1 MGTSPAAG
9 ASPLSQ
15 EIRSEATD
23 SDRQLVRQIVE
34 STGFFSASEADVAV
48 ELVEER
54 LAKGDS
60 SGYHFL
66 FMDVGGSPA
75 GYACFGPI
83 ACTLYSFD
91 VYWIAVHKDFQR
103 TGIGRH
109 LMELCEDR
117 IREMNG
123 RRIYVETS
131 GREQYASTRYFYQ
144 SCGYEIAAVFPD
156 FYDQGDDKMV
166 FLKVVGINSAAAEV

>member
-9 ASPLSQ
+9 ARDLNQ
-15 EIRSEATD
+15 EIRCEVTD

-34 STGFFSASEADVAV
+34 STGYFSAAEADVAI

-66 FMDVGGSPA
+66 FMDIEGSPA

-83 ACTLYSFD
+83 ACTVHSFD
-91 VYWIAVHKDFQR
+91 IYWIAVHKDYQR
-103 TGIGRH
+103 AGIGRR

-117 IREMNG
+117 IRQMNG
-123 RRIYVETS
+123 RQIYVETS
-131 GREQYASTRYFYQ
+131 GREQYASTRHFYHR
-144 SCGYEIAAVFPD
+144 CGYEIAAVFPD

-166 FLKVVGINSAAAEV
+166 FLKVVEINSAGAEV